1 MPSIK
6 KKSKTRSKTKSKKKR
21 KPTTQSSLTRLDP
34 AYDVHKLKAYL
45 EKKMHPW
52 YSKLSEGHLLII
64 KKNGTYKIISSTK
77 KTRNATYSNMLSKWK
92 QYGEDKTI
100 QYILWTT
107 PGMGSSQH
115 VEMFVDYIVETKSNK
130 IVEEMI
136 RSKHT
141 LPILVKHFTKLCSKY
156 PIHTKKDYFLN
167 QYEYP
172 WITSDKER
180 DVVNSNIKKKLL
192 TKLTKSTII
201 KTKL

>member
-6 KKSKTRSKTKSKKKR
+6 KKSKTKSKTKSKKKR

-34 AYDVHKLKAYL
+34 TYDVHKLKGYL
-45 EKKMHPW
+45 EKKMKPW
-52 YSKLSEGHLLII
+52 YSKLSEGNLLII
-64 KKNGTYKIISSTK
+64 KKNGTYTIISST
-77 KTRNATYSNMLSKWK
+77 TDMLTKWK
-92 QYGEDKTI
+92 QSGEDKTI

-115 VEMFVDYIVETKSNK
+115 MEMFIDYIVETKSNK
-130 IVEEMI
+130 IIEEMI
-136 RSKHT
+136 RSKDT

-172 WITSDKER
+172 WIQSAKKKEAV
-180 DVVNSNIKKKLL
+180 DIKNKKKLL
-192 TKLTKSTII
+192 KKLTKSTLI
-201 KTKL
+201 TKKL

>member
-6 KKSKTRSKTKSKKKR
+6 KKSKTKSKTKSKKKR

-34 AYDVHKLKAYL
+34 TYDVHKLKGYL
-45 EKKMHPW
+45 EKKMKPW
-52 YSKLSEGHLLII
+52 YSKLSEGNLLII
-64 KKNGTYKIISSTK
+64 KKNGTYTIISST
-77 KTRNATYSNMLSKWK
+77 TDMLTKWK
-92 QYGEDKTI
+92 QSGEDKTI

-115 VEMFVDYIVETKSNK
+115 MEMFIDYIVETKSNK
-130 IVEEMI
+130 IIEEMI
-136 RSKHT
+136 RSKDT

-172 WITSDKER
+172 WIQSAKKKEAA
-180 DVVNSNIKKKLL
+180 DIKNKKKLL
-192 TKLTKSTII
+192 KKLTKSTLI
-201 KTKL
+201 TKKL

>member
-34 AYDVHKLKAYL
+34 TYDVHKLKGYL
-45 EKKMHPW
+45 EKKMKPW

-64 KKNGTYKIISSTK
+64 KKNGTYTIISST
-77 KTRNATYSNMLSKWK
+77 TDMLTKWK
-92 QYGEDKTI
+92 QSGEDKTI

-115 VEMFVDYIVETKSNK
+115 MEMFIDYIVETKSNK
-130 IVEEMI
+130 IIEEMI
-136 RSKHT
+136 RSKDT

-172 WITSDKER
+172 WIQSAKKKEAA
-180 DVVNSNIKKKLL
+180 DIKKRKKLL
-192 TKLTKSTII
+192 KKLTKSTLI
-201 KTKL
+201 TKKL

>member
-6 KKSKTRSKTKSKKKR
+6 KKSKTKSKTKSKKKR
-21 KPTTQSSLTRLDP
+21 KPTTQSSLTKLDP
-34 AYDVHKLKAYL
+34 TYDVHKLKGYL
-45 EKKMHPW
+45 EKKMKPW
-52 YSKLSEGHLLII
+52 YSKLSEGNLLII
-64 KKNGTYKIISSTK
+64 KKNGTYTIISST
-77 KTRNATYSNMLSKWK
+77 TDMLTKWK
-92 QYGEDKTI
+92 QSGEDKTI

-115 VEMFVDYIVETKSNK
+115 MEMFIDYIVETKSNK
-130 IVEEMI
+130 IIEEMI

-180 DVVNSNIKKKLL
+180 DVVNSKLKKKLL

>member
-64 KKNGTYKIISSTK
+64 KKNGTYTIISST
-77 KTRNATYSNMLSKWK
+77 TDMLTKWK
-92 QYGEDKTI
+92 QSGEDKTI

-115 VEMFVDYIVETKSNK
+115 MEMFIDYIVETKSNK
-130 IVEEMI
+130 IIEEMI
-136 RSKHT
+136 RSKDT

-172 WITSDKER
+172 WIQSAKKKEAA
-180 DVVNSNIKKKLL
+180 DIKKRKKLL
-192 TKLTKSTII
+192 KKLTKSTLI
-201 KTKL
+201 TKKL

>member
-6 KKSKTRSKTKSKKKR
+6 KKSKTKSKTKSKKKR
-21 KPTTQSSLTRLDP
+21 KPTTQSSLTKLDP
-34 AYDVHKLKAYL
+34 TYDVHKLKGYL
-45 EKKMHPW
+45 EKKMKPW
-52 YSKLSEGHLLII
+52 YSKLSEGNLLII
-64 KKNGTYKIISSTK
+64 KKNGTYTIISST
-77 KTRNATYSNMLSKWK
+77 TDMLTKWK
-92 QYGEDKTI
+92 QSGEDKTI

-115 VEMFVDYIVETKSNK
+115 MEMFIDYIVETKSNK
-130 IVEEMI
+130 IIEEMI

-172 WITSDKER
+172 WIQSAKKKEAA
-180 DVVNSNIKKKLL
+180 DIKNKKKLL
-192 TKLTKSTII
+192 KKLTKSTLI
-201 KTKL
+201 TKKL

>member
-6 KKSKTRSKTKSKKKR
+6 KKSKTKSKTKSKKKR
-21 KPTTQSSLTRLDP
+21 KTTIQSSLTRLDP
-34 AYDVHKLKAYL
+34 TYDVHKLKGYL
-45 EKKMHPW
+45 EKKMKPW
-52 YSKLSEGHLLII
+52 YSKLSEGNLLII
-64 KKNGTYKIISSTK
+64 KKNGTYTIISST
-77 KTRNATYSNMLSKWK
+77 TDMLTKWK
-92 QYGEDKTI
+92 QSGEDKTI

-115 VEMFVDYIVETKSNK
+115 MEMFIDYIVETKSNK
-130 IVEEMI
+130 IIEEMI

-172 WITSDKER
+172 WITSNKER
-180 DVVNSNIKKKLL
+180 EIVNSKIKKKLL
-192 TKLTKSTII
+192 KKLTKSTLI
-201 KTKL
+201 TKKL

>member
-34 AYDVHKLKAYL
+34 TYDEHKLKGYL
-45 EKKMHPW
+45 EKKMKPW
-52 YSKLSEGHLLII
+52 YSKLSEGNLLII
-64 KKNGTYKIISSTK
+64 KKNGTYTIISST
-77 KTRNATYSNMLSKWK
+77 TDMLTKWK
-92 QYGEDKTI
+92 QSGEDKTI

-115 VEMFVDYIVETKSNK
+115 MEMFIDYIVETKSNK
-130 IVEEMI
+130 IIEEMI

-172 WITSDKER
+172 WIQSAKKKEAA
-180 DVVNSNIKKKLL
+180 DIKNKKKLL
-192 TKLTKSTII
+192 KKLTKSTLI